1 MRRTLAV
8 STLMLALAAPAQ
20 SADKES
26 WDFYKSADEAQFGYG
41 VPESDLITITFR
53 CTFKKKPIE
62 LVTTV
67 LPAKPRKGQ
76 TLKTTLTN
84 GAVTATYDGKTG
96 HHSDHGY
103 HFVADIPADA
113 DYQCAGRQA
122 GPRAAERRRQAAGA
136 IRERVPEQTV
146 TTPAGLPCV
155 AGIVDTQL

>member
-8 STLMLALAAPAQ
+8 STLILALAAPAQ

-53 CTFKKKPIE
+53 CIFKKKPIE

-103 HFVADIPADA
+103 HFVADIPAEPKLLDVLKS
-113 DYQCAGRQA
+113 GTTLTISVP
-122 GPRAAERRRQAAGA
+122 GGKPV
-136 IRERVPEQTV
+136 RVPMK
-146 TTPAGLPCV
+146 GV
-155 AGIVDTQL
+155 AKPLAQFESACLNKR